1 METDVSQIELTG
13 GSSPMRRTTWRVQAL
28 AAAALLAAAA
38 PGAEHTGFGSLALE
52 RRSRMPV
59 IPVPR
64 AKKAPVIDAKLGY
77 GEWGDASI
85 QNAFISQ
92 RAGVQHDLTTALYLK
107 YDDEALYVGVLI
119 ERPRFA
125 QNPKADFEKGKHKH
139 IWWKDDNFELFLIP
153 GERDKHAKHSYVF
166 VGNSKGAYAESIKP
180 VGRNPAIGWDGQ
192 WEYAARKS
200 VRGGK
205 YDHWP
210 CWEAELKIPYSQ
222 FVGCRKPAPGV
233 AWEFAFM
240 NQQLTPMR
248 TLVTWSQA
256 WSFKSQGYTSLTM
269 GRLLFVGHG
278 LGVRQK
284 RVGRITT
291 AKDKE
296 QLAGN
301 EFILCNAGDK
311 PLKITINSALYRSEH
326 RRGKSKE
333 TFLSL
338 WDMVRHMDRTG
349 EKMIQ
354 DPKMAIQ
361 AFRSRSDMVKELN
374 DRYKLVRSADARRTI
389 PAKGRGYYLF
399 KEPMQHGEYVLMT
412 EMRDA
417 LTRDLLYSYTLP
429 FAYFPG
435 FNIEVYPYYLRH
447 KKLRVELDLSS
458 FGESVSRDTIE
469 AVLTG
474 EAGNVLDR
482 TSVRNLSM
490 YERANAYLDTSKVAQ
505 GAKVTV
511 KLELKAPDGK
521 VKHQEQVEV
530 RRPKNPE
537 WFGNDIGKSK
547 VICEPFQALRRTS
560 ENTILLY
567 ERTYRLGPAGLPESI
582 ISRGTELLAQPVSFT
597 LRTDRE
603 IKPDQFRLELKS
615 FSGREGRWTSTWAGQ
630 ELRVEILTTLAY
642 DGMLRY
648 DVSFRPRR
656 GPVTIEEFSLSIPM
670 KREWSRY
677 FGHDATGTRLDS
689 HSTACKGGLLERWFK
704 EYGDGMPFTFAFMLC
719 SEDRGI
725 QWFCPSD
732 RDWSNKDER
741 RKIAVTSDGQSN
753 ALVVHI
759 VDKPKTVA
767 QRTDYSFGITVTPV
781 RPCDPDDPVELS
793 SGGGPKSF
801 LEGADKKK
809 RELAYRMLR
818 ALEEHKIVGVGDYLN
833 DQLFGVPRL
842 YDEAQERA
850 YAKGIE
856 ILHERGLKYVPYANW
871 GVNSGLPFFESFGYE
886 MLREP
891 FRDISYGC
899 FLQLMSSTFPDW
911 YLHALKHSRETLKID
926 GNYMDSTQY
935 PRLCS
940 NELEGM
946 GWLDDQS
953 RKHGTY
959 DLWGQREFAERL
971 YVFWHHEVEPNGIIG
986 SHTSRVPLYFIA
998 PFTDYM
1004 ASGEYHLPGKTLE
1017 EQCPLDTFMM
1027 FYCTW
1032 PHGVTTHRHWWNWY
1046 KKPLLRNQVWTMN
1059 GLHDVL
1065 MRTGGGNLTWYG
1077 KVVGYGKKA
1086 KPYVRIRRVRREFNG
1101 SRFAPYWNQ
1110 RIVSFSPQG
1119 PKASI
1124 WINEARK
1131 AALVFVANIPNRE
1144 YKGAMTMHRRGL
1156 PAGMDSQAF
1165 DAMLDRQ
1172 LGAIDRPIQLSIEPM
1187 RYRMIAVG
1195 MRIPLPEGVRVI
1207 GPSD

>member
-1 METDVSQIELTG
+1 
-13 GSSPMRRTTWRVQAL
+13 
-28 AAAALLAAAA
+28 
-38 PGAEHTGFGSLALE
+38 
-52 RRSRMPV
+52 
-59 IPVPR
+59 
-64 AKKAPVIDAKLGY
+64 
-77 GEWGDASI
+77 
-85 QNAFISQ
+85 
-92 RAGVQHDLTTALYLK
+92 
-107 YDDEALYVGVLI
+107 
-119 ERPRFA
+119 
-125 QNPKADFEKGKHKH
+125 
-139 IWWKDDNFELFLIP
+139 
-153 GERDKHAKHSYVF
+153 
-166 VGNSKGAYAESIKP
+166 
-180 VGRNPAIGWDGQ
+180 
-192 WEYAARKS
+192 
-200 VRGGK
+200 
-205 YDHWP
+205 
-210 CWEAELKIPYSQ
+210 
-222 FVGCRKPAPGV
+222 
-233 AWEFAFM
+233 
-240 NQQLTPMR
+240 
-248 TLVTWSQA
+248 
-256 WSFKSQGYTSLTM
+256 
-269 GRLLFVGHG
+269 
-278 LGVRQK
+278 
-284 RVGRITT
+284 
-291 AKDKE
+291 
-296 QLAGN
+296 
-301 EFILCNAGDK
+301 
-311 PLKITINSALYRSEH
+311 
-326 RRGKSKE
+326 
-333 TFLSL
+333 
-338 WDMVRHMDRTG
+338 
-349 EKMIQ
+349 
-354 DPKMAIQ
+354 
-361 AFRSRSDMVKELN
+361 
-374 DRYKLVRSADARRTI
+374 
-389 PAKGRGYYLF
+389 
-399 KEPMQHGEYVLMT
+399 
-412 EMRDA
+412 
-417 LTRDLLYSYTLP
+417 
-429 FAYFPG
+429 
-435 FNIEVYPYYLRH
+435 
-447 KKLRVELDLSS
+447 
-458 FGESVSRDTIE
+458 
-469 AVLTG
+469 
-474 EAGNVLDR
+474 
-482 TSVRNLSM
+482 
-490 YERANAYLDTSKVAQ
+490 
-505 GAKVTV
+505 
-511 KLELKAPDGK
+511 
-521 VKHQEQVEV
+521 
-530 RRPKNPE
+530 
-537 WFGNDIGKSK
+537 
-547 VICEPFQALRRTS
+547 
-560 ENTILLY
+560 
-567 ERTYRLGPAGLPESI
+567 
-582 ISRGTELLAQPVSFT
+582 
-597 LRTDRE
+597 
-603 IKPDQFRLELKS
+603 
-615 FSGREGRWTSTWAGQ
+615 
-630 ELRVEILTTLAY
+630 
-642 DGMLRY
+642 
-648 DVSFRPRR
+648 
-656 GPVTIEEFSLSIPM
+656 
-670 KREWSRY
+670 
-677 FGHDATGTRLDS
+677 
-689 HSTACKGGLLERWFK
+689 
-704 EYGDGMPFTFAFMLC
+704 MPFTFAFMLC

-818 ALEEHKIVGVGDYLN
+818 ALQEHKIVGVGDYLN

-856 ILHERGLKYVPYANW
+856 ILHKRGLKYVPYANW
-871 GVNSGLPFFESFGYE
+871 GVNTGLPFFESFGYE

-891 FRDISYGC
+891 LRDISYGC

-946 GWLDDQS
+946 GWLDDQG

-959 DLWGQREFAERL
+959 DVWAQRDFAERL

-1004 ASGEYHLPGKTLE
+1004 ASGEYHIPGKTLE
-1017 EQCPLDTFMM
+1017 EQCPLDTFLM

-1110 RIVSFSPQG
+1110 RVVSFSPQG
-1119 PKASI
+1119 PKASV